1 MTPDEQFDADV
12 IVVGAGP
19 VGLTIANTLGLH
31 DVRTLLVERGE
42 ELIDYPRGVGMDDE
56 CLRTIQGIGLA
67 GAVLPHITPNH
78 WMRFVTRGGY
88 CFASIEP
95 RTDEF
100 GWSRRN
106 AFNQPA
112 VDRELLAGLARFP
125 AVSVKLGTELEGF
138 EQDPRGVTVRLKRD
152 GKQTTLRC
160 RYLVGSDG
168 GRSAVRGAL
177 GVEFG
182 GITDKSKWLVVDIRN
197 DPLGVPNIYMHCDP
211 ARPYVSVALPDAVRR
226 FEFMIFEG
234 ETEEEITRPERMAEL
249 MRKVLPAG
257 VDAES
262 LDYIRK
268 RVYTHN
274 ARIADRWKV
283 GRVLLAGDAAHIMPV
298 WQGQGYNTG
307 MRDATNL
314 AWKLAWVVNGR
325 ADDRLLDTY
334 QDERPPHAKAMI
346 DLSVTAGRIFSPRNP
361 LVAGLRD
368 VAVRVLNWFP
378 AARRYFLEMRYK
390 PMPRYERGLVVPE
403 TEPRPAS
410 PVGRMFIQ
418 PRVTLRD
425 GSSLLLD
432 DALGK
437 GFALLSWGVD
447 PARWLDARSRDIL
460 ATLDARLVTVKPMP
474 QLQREVDISA
484 EALVVGDEQGRLK
497 EWFGSH
503 PGAVVVLRP
512 DRFVAAICHPVRINE
527 TLAAVARAA
536 GLRTGE
542 GFAAGAQARGE
553 ARPAAVAA
561 PELAGAAR

>member
-1 MTPDEQFDADV
+1 MSITEQYDFDV

-31 DVRTLLVERGE
+31 GVRALLVERGE
-42 ELIDYPRGVGMDDE
+42 TLIDYPRGVGMDDE
-56 CLRTIQGIGLA
+56 CLRSIQGIGLVD
-67 GAVLPHITPNH
+67 AVLPHITPHH
-78 WMRFVTRGGY
+78 WMRFVTKRGY

-112 VDRELLAGLARFP
+112 VDRELLAGLARF
-125 AVSVKLGTELEGF
+125 ASVSVQLGTEMEGF
-138 EQDPRGVTVRLKRD
+138 EQDARGVTVRLARA
-152 GKQTTLRC
+152 GQTTALRC

-168 GRSAVRGAL
+168 GRSAVRTAL

-182 GITDKSKWLVVDIRN
+182 GITDKSKWLVIDIRN

-211 ARPYVSVALPDAVRR
+211 ARPYVSVALPDSVRR

-234 ETEEEITRPERMAEL
+234 ETEEEITRPERIAEL
-249 MRKVLPAG
+249 MRKVLPPD
-257 VDAES
+257 VDPLA

-283 GRVLLAGDAAHIMPV
+283 GRVLLSGDAAHIMPV

-307 MRDATNL
+307 MRDGTNL
-314 AWKLAWVVNGR
+314 AWKLAYVVNGR

-361 LVAGLRD
+361 LVASARD
-368 VAVRVLNWFP
+368 IAVRVLNLFP

-403 TEPRPAS
+403 PVARAAS

-418 PRVTLRD
+418 PQVRTRD
-425 GSSLLLD
+425 GEIRLLD
-432 DALGK
+432 DVLGK
-437 GFALLSWGVD
+437 GFAVLSWGVD
-447 PARWLDARSRDIL
+447 PTRWLTPSSRAILAALDARR
-460 ATLDARLVTVKPMP
+460 VTVKPIT
-474 QLQREVDISA
+474 QLRRELDISD
-484 EALVVGDEQGRLK
+484 EALLIGDEQGRLK
-497 EWFGSH
+497 EWFGAH
-503 PGAVVVLRP
+503 PAAVVVLRP
-512 DRFVAAICHPVRINE
+512 DRFVAAICYPVQINE

-536 GLRTGE
+536 GLRTDAVPAPAP
-542 GFAAGAQARGE
+542 AAGTRATA
-553 ARPAAVAA
+553 PAL
-561 PELAGAAR
+561 PELAGAAQ